1 MKRTILTL
9 VFAMILTSVSAQ
21 KTVEQM
27 AQGVTNEM
35 QKVLSLTDKQAA
47 DLYIIHLEK
56 VKKIEAVK
64 KDDSKSDAEK
74 KEAMKVIYKAASKE
88 FLTVFDKETLNEWFA
103 HQKAK
108 REKQKNK

>member
-1 MKRTILTL
+1 MRTTILSI
-9 VFAMILTSVSAQ
+9 VFAMTFCLVSAQ

-35 QKVLSLTDKQAA
+35 QKVLSLTDDQAA
-47 DLYIIHLEK
+47 DLYVIHLEK
-56 VKKIEAVK
+56 VKKIQAVK
-64 KDDSKSDAEK
+64 NDSSKSDAEK
-74 KEAMKVIYKAASKE
+74 KEAMKVIYKAAFKE
-88 FLTVFDKETLNEWFA
+88 FLTVFDKDTLNEWFA

>member
-9 VFAMILTSVSAQ
+9 VFAMILTSVTAQ
-21 KTVEQM
+21 KSVEKM

-47 DLYIIHLEK
+47 DLYVIHLEK

-64 KDDSKSDAEK
+64 KDDSKNDAEK
-74 KEAMKVIYKAASKE
+74 KEAMKVIYKAASQE
-88 FLTVFDKETLNEWFA
+88 FLTVFDKATLKDWYA
-103 HQKAK
+103 YQKEK